1 MNFLKNIF
9 KVRAGFLF
17 YFTTLLFGYMVFVNV
32 VPIQATSQSL
42 TEGMVNQLM
51 VVFVIMGAYYFKQER
66 DKEIS
71 KYQDMANKPPLGEE
85 RAKIQKEIDAIILTL
100 NTDFT
105 LTNEQKSDLENQ
117 IKELQK
123 KLDALPVHDKE
134 NFTQKDSDGIV
145 NVGDVNE

>member
-51 VVFVIMGAYYFKQER
+51 VVFVLVGAYYFKQER
-66 DKEIS
+66 DKEIQ
-71 KYQDMANKPPLGEE
+71 KYQDMANKPPLGEN
-85 RAKIQKEIDAIILTL
+85 RAAIQAEIDALITEL
-100 NTDFT
+100 NTNFE
-105 LTNEQKSDLENQ
+105 LTNEQKTDLENKIKDLQ
-117 IKELQK
+117 IKLD
-123 KLDALPVHDKE
+123 KLPIHDKE

-145 NVGDVNE
+145 DVGDVSE

>member
-71 KYQDMANKPPLGEE
+71 KYQDMANKPPLGKE
-85 RAKIQKEIDAIILTL
+85 RAKYQAEIDALITEL
-100 NTDFT
+100 NTNFD
-105 LTNEQKSDLENQ
+105 LTDEQKKDLEKKIQ
-117 IKELQK
+117 EAKK
-123 KLDALPVHDKE
+123 KLDSLPIHDKE
-134 NFTQKDSDGIV
+134 NFTQKDTDGIV
-145 NVGDVNE
+145 DVGDVNE